1 MTPSLAF
8 SVFTYVLALGF
19 GIFAIGYCM
28 AKRKPVLRSL
38 GLTFNRWLPI
48 DVVIGLAITFVA
60 IGLVFVV
67 EMLLGAISVQP
78 GTLTWTSFVN
88 EVLVP
93 LAGAAALE
101 ELLFRVLLLS
111 GVAIVLSRL
120 QRGRWIAVLVT
131 AALFGAGHLGNEG
144 ATAVGA
150 FGTGLGGVIYAVAFL
165 TTRSV
170 WLPFG
175 LHLGWN
181 MSQGLFGFPISGHVV
196 PGWFSSTSSGAEILN
211 GGAYGPEG
219 GIPGMLARVL
229 IIVLVFVY
237 VKKRWPTGSVGTL
250 QFAPDPQRRSLASR
264 ESAPRTS

>member
-19 GIFAIGYCM
+19 GIFALSYYLG
-28 AKRKPVLRSL
+28 KRKPVLRSL

-67 EMLLGAISVQP
+67 EMFLGAVSVQP
-78 GTLTWTSFVN
+78 GTLTWASFAN

-93 LAGAAALE
+93 LLGAAALE

-120 QRGRWIAVLVT
+120 RHGRWIAVLAT
-131 AALFGAGHLGNEG
+131 AALFGAGHLGNDG
-144 ATAVGA
+144 ATLVSA

-196 PGWFSSTSSGAEILN
+196 PGWFSSTSSGPEILN

-229 IIVLVFVY
+229 IIALVFVY
-237 VKKRWPTGSVGTL
+237 VKKRWPTGSIATL
-250 QFAPDPQRRSLASR
+250 RFAPDPEKQSRARRQAAAR
-264 ESAPRTS
+264 PA